1 MMWSGNSLAVRDAKG
16 LVLLEGLPEDEPK
29 PCDSF
34 PSQSGSS
41 TRVLATSMD
50 GSKLAWAEGTAVFLT
65 EYDGSSWSK
74 PHSFPHQRAARLVFS
89 PKGSILTSY
98 ETYAIR
104 NNQVPSANVYLWD
117 TKTKS
122 ETPLA
127 SYVSQGTDSWCIQ
140 WSSDES
146 LALRKLPNSQIL
158 VFDTSDYSKKSS
170 PKFDTKFDY
179 LSLSPK
185 GNNFVIFQKGGQ
197 KKESVASFAKF
208 FTYPNL
214 SSPVG
219 NKSLAFADKMDSFWS
234 ASGNAVLL
242 LSTAEVDSSSYY
254 GKQQLY
260 FMNSSGDSVNMR
272 TPKEGPIYCVTWSP
286 TKDEFIVVYGFMPAK
301 VTLYDKSCNKIFD
314 FGTGPRNAVHFNP
327 QGTIA
332 LFGGFGNI
340 NGAIEVWD
348 IREKEKLASFEAP
361 YTTDLKWSPD
371 GKLFVTSTCAPRL
384 RIGNGYK
391 IWHYSGS
398 LLYEKNYGNE
408 EELWEVCW
416 KNPLKPYPVF
426 PISKVPVKGIKSS
439 TPVTS
444 KQAYRPPMARN
455 RGGSQMTAPLGE
467 KELPENEKGKGN
479 EEKGGVNKSAAKNLK
494 RREAAKKKKETISLN
509 GGTTDSNAD
518 STVTEQK
525 GGDPSQNYKKI
536 RKLQDKLAQISQ
548 LKVLQSEGK
557 KLETNQLEKLK
568 KEKEFLEEIAKLQL

>member
-1 MMWSGNSLAVRDAKG
+1 MWSGNSLAVRDAKG

-197 KKESVASFAKF
+197 KKESVASFA
-208 FTYPNL
+208 N
-214 SSPVG
+214 
-219 NKSLAFADKMDSFWS
+219 

-340 NGAIEVWD
+340 N
-348 IREKEKLASFEAP
+348 AP

-426 PISKVPVKGIKSS
+426 PISKVPVK
-439 TPVTS
+439 
-444 KQAYRPPMARN
+444 
-455 RGGSQMTAPLGE
+455 GGSQMTAPLGE